1 MVQLNDLIS
10 IIGIG
15 SFVGM
20 VVGCMV
26 GFNRDVTARTQKKML
41 RLATVSLFAF
51 ISWFIWG

>member
-1 MVQLNDLIS
+1 MNGLIS
-10 IIGIG
+10 ITGIG

-26 GFNRDVTARTQKKML
+26 GFNRDITARTQKKML